1 MDQQLEPTARPALRA
16 VNAATATPDRDRDFD
31 LDLDV
36 DLDVDRVLLH
46 DAAAVLSA
54 RQQLDC
60 LLAELAA
67 RPFSQ
72 TAYRGLRAYL
82 SGPADRAQAAYQR
95 VCASITGPD
104 A

>member
-1 MDQQLEPTARPALRA
+1 MDQHLNPAARPGLRA
-16 VNAATATPDRDRDFD
+16 VNVANAAPDRNFD
-31 LDLDV
+31 LD
-36 DLDVDRVLLH
+36 RALLC

-67 RPFSQ
+67 RPFSP
-72 TAYRGLRAYL
+72 TAYRDLRAYL

-95 VCASITGPD
+95 VCASMPGRD

>member
-1 MDQQLEPTARPALRA
+1 MDQHLNPAARPGLRA
-16 VNAATATPDRDRDFD
+16 VNVANAAPDRDFD
-31 LDLDV
+31 LD
-36 DLDVDRVLLH
+36 RALLW

-67 RPFSQ
+67 RPFSP
-72 TAYRGLRAYL
+72 TAYRDLRAYL

-95 VCASITGPD
+95 VCASMPGRD

>member
-1 MDQQLEPTARPALRA
+1 MDQHLEPTARPALRA
-16 VNAATATPDRDRDFD
+16 VNAATATPDLD
-31 LDLDV
+31 LDLD
-36 DLDVDRVLLH
+36 LDRVLLH

-67 RPFSQ
+67 RQFSQ

-82 SGPADRAQAAYQR
+82 SGPADRAQGVHQR
-95 VCASITGPD
+95 VCASTTGRE

>member
-16 VNAATATPDRDRDFD
+16 VNAATATPDRDFD
-31 LDLDV
+31 LDLN
-36 DLDVDRVLLH
+36 LDRALLH
-46 DAAAVLSA
+46 DAASVLSA
-54 RQQLDC
+54 CQQLDC

-72 TAYRGLRAYL
+72 TAYRDLRAYL
-82 SGPADRAQAAYQR
+82 CGPADRAQAAYQR
-95 VCASITGPD
+95 VCASLTRRD

>member
-16 VNAATATPDRDRDFD
+16 VNAATATPDLD
-31 LDLDV
+31 LDLDL
-36 DLDVDRVLLH
+36 DLDRALLH
-46 DAAAVLSA
+46 DATSVLSA

-72 TAYRGLRAYL
+72 TAYHDLRAYL
-82 SGPADRAQAAYQR
+82 SGPAGRAQAAYQR
-95 VCASITGPD
+95 VCASTTGRE

>member
-16 VNAATATPDRDRDFD
+16 VNAATATPDRAFD
-31 LDLDV
+31 LDLD
-36 DLDVDRVLLH
+36 LDRTLLH
-46 DAAAVLSA
+46 DAASVLSA

-67 RPFSQ
+67 QPFSQ
-72 TAYRGLRAYL
+72 TAYRDLRAYL

-95 VCASITGPD
+95 VCASITGRE

>member
-1 MDQQLEPTARPALRA
+1 MAQHLNPAARPGLRA
-16 VNAATATPDRDRDFD
+16 VNVANAAPDRDFGLDFD
-31 LDLDV
+31 LD
-36 DLDVDRVLLH
+36 RALLC

-67 RPFSQ
+67 RPLSP

-95 VCASITGPD
+95 VCASMPGRD

>member
-1 MDQQLEPTARPALRA
+1 M
-16 VNAATATPDRDRDFD
+16 NAATATPDRAFD
-31 LDLDV
+31 LY
-36 DLDVDRVLLH
+36 RALLC

-72 TAYRGLRAYL
+72 TAYHDLRAYL

-95 VCASITGPD
+95 VCASITGRE

>member
-1 MDQQLEPTARPALRA
+1 MDQQLDPTARPALRA
-16 VNAATATPDRDRDFD
+16 VNAATATPDCDFD
-31 LDLDV
+31 LDLDL
-36 DLDVDRVLLH
+36 DLDRALLH
-46 DAAAVLSA
+46 DAASVLSA

-72 TAYRGLRAYL
+72 TAHRDLRAYL

>member
-1 MDQQLEPTARPALRA
+1 MDQHFDPAALPCPRA
-16 VNAATATPDRDRDFD
+16 VGGPNIARDREFD
-31 LDLDV
+31 LD
-36 DLDVDRVLLH
+36 RALLS

-54 RQQLDC
+54 RQQLDS

-67 RPFSQ
+67 RPFSP

-95 VCASITGPD
+95 VCASMAGRD